1 MTVTYINSSDINVFS
16 IICKKIGHGNP
27 MNFLDAAKILLEHG
41 FPWRNN
47 MQDWALRLQLFFLV
61 SYLILL
67 LLVAMQLIKHI
78 RDLQAAS
85 SRPTNRNSLQ
95 IQLFRPLPY
104 PTEQS
109 QVQQWRA
116 SLRRKTCRADRRMDG
131 DSCSDDQLFSE

>member
-16 IICKKIGHGNP
+16 IICKKIGHGNS
-27 MNFLDAAKILLEHG
+27 MNFLNAAKILLEHG
-41 FPWRNN
+41 FPGRNN
-47 MQDWALRLQLFFLV
+47 MEDWALRLQLFFLV
-61 SYLILL
+61 SYLIL

-109 QVQQWRA
+109 QVRQLRA
-116 SLRRKTCRADRRMDG
+116 SLRRKTCRSGRRKDG
-131 DSCSDDQLFSE
+131 DSCSD